1 MANGHRG
8 IEKLQHVVC
17 LGVECLG
24 DVLIR
29 LTITAGRGDRVGGDP
44 AGLNSSLPARQGSLC
59 VSVRGSQ
66 PDLTQCV
73 NIGWCSPILTLVYF
87 SSNTHCFQS

>member
-17 LGVECLG
+17 FGVECLG

-44 AGLNSSLPARQGSLC
+44 AGLNSSLSLRGK
-59 VSVRGSQ
+59 VLSV
-66 PDLTQCV
+66 
-73 NIGWCSPILTLVYF
+73 
-87 SSNTHCFQS
+87 

>member
-17 LGVECLG
+17 LSVECLG

-66 PDLTQCV
+66 PGLRTPCYASDGRRCACACGGEGTMMQ
-73 NIGWCSPILTLVYF
+73 
-87 SSNTHCFQS
+87 